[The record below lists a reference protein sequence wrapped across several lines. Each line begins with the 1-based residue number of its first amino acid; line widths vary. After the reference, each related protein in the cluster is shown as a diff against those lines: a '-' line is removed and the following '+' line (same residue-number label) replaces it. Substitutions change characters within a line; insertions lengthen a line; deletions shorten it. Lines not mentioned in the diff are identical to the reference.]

1 MAALLSVAQLAALAL
16 AAVVILAVGL
26 WARQEPHRGG
36 GGRRAI
42 PLDQLKGSLGPYL
55 QG

>member
-16 AAVVILAVGL
+16 AGAVILAVGL
-26 WARQEPHRGG
+26 WARHEPHRGG
-36 GGRRAI
+36 GGHNAI
-42 PLDQLKGSLGPYL
+42 PLDQLKGSVPSFF